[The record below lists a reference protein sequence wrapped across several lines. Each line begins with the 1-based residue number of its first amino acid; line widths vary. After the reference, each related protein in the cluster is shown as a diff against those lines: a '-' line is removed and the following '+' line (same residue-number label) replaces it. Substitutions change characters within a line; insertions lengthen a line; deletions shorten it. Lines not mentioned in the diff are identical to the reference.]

1 MPSPNDTKV
10 SLPGTQPLGLH
21 SDIHSGARRGVC
33 HHCSL
38 RLLYVGEFVLANAV
52 PWVLTGA
59 DVEVKPI
66 GIHPAPSHLPFSAL
80 HMHQSWADGADG
92 ECAWGEKPFLYIF
105 FKFRAAFEPSGKYL
119 QTNHPFFCFPS
130 STTSKT
136 EGLHP
141 APFVTVRD
149 SIRLSQGCL
158 SRRIPASQQ
167 GRGAVPAPLAARHRL
182 CSI

>member
-1 MPSPNDTKV
+1 MPSPNDRKV

-52 PWVLTGA
+52 PWVLAGA
-59 DVEVKPI
+59 DVEVKPT

-105 FKFRAAFEPSGKYL
+105 FKFSAAFEPSGKYL
-119 QTNHPFFCFPS
+119 QTNRPFFCFPS

-141 APFVTVRD
+141 APFVTV
-149 SIRLSQGCL
+149 
-158 SRRIPASQQ
+158 
-167 GRGAVPAPLAARHRL
+167 
-182 CSI
+182 